1 MALGGLTLG
10 SLAGNVLGGIGGTLL
25 GNKEGEKK
33 GLFSDARIKENLRP
47 VGQLFNGLTVYA
59 FNFPGEAVT
68 RIGLVAQEVQQQI
81 PQAVSQTEEGLLMVD
96 YDLASRYEEEEEE
109 ENVHS

>member
-1 MALGGLTLG
+1 MA
-10 SLAGNVLGGIGGTLL
+10 
-25 GNKEGEKK
+25 
-33 GLFSDARIKENLRP
+33 KENLRP

-81 PQAVSQTEEGLLMVD
+81 PQAVSQTEEGLLTVD
-96 YDLASRYEEEEEE
+96 YDLASRYDTETEEE

>member
-1 MALGGLTLG
+1 ML
-10 SLAGNVLGGIGGTLL
+10 GTLYP
-25 GNKEGEKK
+25 NSK
-33 GLFSDARIKENLRP
+33 LFSDARIKENLRP

-96 YDLASRYEEEEEE
+96 YDLASRYDATETEEE